1 MCPRS
6 VGVPMDD
13 TKAIAPPPHTR
24 TRVGDGTAV
33 EAIICA
39 VAEAEGTSPLH
50 LDPPLHDVV
59 DPDTLDRL
67 FAPTRDGVGI
77 PEGRVVF
84 PYRGH
89 EVTLH
94 ADGRVTIG
102 PRGEL

>member
-1 MCPRS
+1 
-6 VGVPMDD
+6 MDD
-13 TKAIAPPPHTR
+13 AQAVEPPRRAHTR
-24 TRVGDGTAV
+24 IGDGTAV
-33 EAIICA
+33 EAIIRA

-50 LDPPLHDVV
+50 LDPPLSGVV

-67 FAPTRDGVGI
+67 FAPARDGGGI

-102 PRGEL
+102 PRGEP